1 MGAAQ
6 NIKGDVSLT
15 RGPISFTT
23 EGMESLNLPKLERP
37 LTILAV
43 DDDATNLLVIE
54 KMLTPHGCVVKK
66 ALSGAEAVEH
76 VWRELPDVI
85 LLDVMMPGMNGFEV
99 CKKLKGSESTRLVP
113 IIIVTALQE
122 KEDRIKGIQ
131 AGCDDFISKPI
142 DRLELIARV
151 HALGQVKRLNDDL
164 DHAEAVVLSLAR
176 AVEAKDHT
184 TGDHCDRL
192 IRLSQ
197 TFGKFLGLSAKD
209 VRTLERASI
218 LHDVGKIGIPD
229 AILLKPGKLTDEEWE
244 VMREHPVTGEE
255 ICHPLR
261 SLADVCPVIRH
272 HHEKWNG
279 TGYPDGLVGES
290 IPYLA
295 RVFQVLDAFDAMT
308 TERPYK
314 KAFTVEESLALLEE
328 ESKRG
333 FWDPQVMRAFAEMVR
348 ANPDAVAVRA

>member
-1 MGAAQ
+1 
-6 NIKGDVSLT
+6 
-15 RGPISFTT
+15 
-23 EGMESLNLPKLERP
+23 MENLNLPKFAEP
-37 LTILAV
+37 LHILAV
-43 DDDATNLLVIE
+43 DDDTTNLLVIE
-54 KMLTPHGCVVKK
+54 KMLTPHGCTVDT
-66 ALSGAEAVEH
+66 ATSGQQAIDK
-76 VWRELPDVI
+76 VWDRLPDVI
-85 LLDVMMPGMNGFEV
+85 LLDVMMPGMDGFEV
-99 CKKLKGSESTRLVP
+99 CRKLKGSETTRLVP
-113 IIIVTALQE
+113 IVIVTALQE
-122 KEDRIKGIQ
+122 REDRIKGIQ

-176 AVEAKDHT
+176 AVEAKDTT

-197 TFGKFLGLSAKD
+197 EFGTYLGLDEKA

-229 AILLKPGKLTDEEWE
+229 AILLKPGKLTEDEWE
-244 VMREHPVTGEE
+244 IMRGHPIVGEE
-255 ICHPLR
+255 ICHPLK
-261 SLADVCPVIRH
+261 SLADVCPIIRY

-279 TGYPDGLVGES
+279 TGYPDGLVADS

-295 RVFQVLDAFDAMT
+295 RIFQVLDAFDAMS

-314 KAFTVEESLALLEE
+314 RAFSLEE
-328 ESKRG
+328 TIRTLTEETANG
-333 FWDPQVMRAFAEMVR
+333 YWDPSIVEKFVEFIGKNPAAAEPPSR
-348 ANPDAVAVRA
+348 R